1 MLRFNIPSYFDLSPL
16 YLFLLFLQDI
26 FYNNNRISGVI
37 DVRIRHGTAAK
48 GFNWKEGHD
57 VVGQRYWF
65 RFTGVL
71 SASALS
77 VSFEYDVDTVG
88 RGGQGWRWGAKWKG
102 DLAGALIQNG
112 GFVFRRATQDMQR
125 KWWRERRTRSQQISQ
140 ISDQNNLVD
149 SSSIIARTYGS

>member
-112 GFVFRRATQDMQR
+112 SYSAARRKMCNENDDESAEREVNKSR
-125 KWWRERRTRSQQISQ
+125 KFPIRTISLTPRQ
-140 ISDQNNLVD
+140 
-149 SSSIIARTYGS
+149 